1 MTKMRQT
8 ANGELRQKTPDAH
21 GETPTISEMNFA
33 PAAFNLNQSSAVC
46 LPLVSESRRLIWVNS
61 NQINLQLDG
70 AAELD
75 KAFDRFPYL
84 TQKQTAEL
92 AQRCS
97 LHPDQVKVWF
107 MLQRLRYGISW
118 DYKDI
123 REVRAKFKRRK
134 EEQQEVDE
142 DRREKEKQETE
153 MKESGGNKAGD
164 VREEDV
170 CANERE
176 MKQQLKREKDRKVEK
191 VEEDKKNTQKKRKKM
206 TVTDNMGK
214 KGTKQQEE
222 GAGGVE
228 IINVSVTPANSGFE
242 GKPEMEA
249 RPGGELHAES
259 TNYDFAVTDVV
270 KLKHIIN
277 NNQSPRGST
286 HSPDIPKKQKVSKEP
301 YTLPTPRIRWRTK
314 TQTQLVMMKEAFS
327 HCQYPD
333 SEHYDLLATRIGV
346 PRYVLVQWFGD
357 MRYYIKRGKPGWL
370 NEEQHSKALANIK
383 YRQFLK
389 ALAKEQS
396 SEGEQKAT
404 MKMKLEGGKS
414 YGDGEMMQVPSE

>member
-1 MTKMRQT
+1 MRQT

-61 NQINLQLDG
+61 NQINLQLDS

-134 EEQQEVDE
+134 EEQQNMMGKEVDE

-153 MKESGGNKAGD
+153 MKESCGNKAGD
-164 VREEDV
+164 VREEDM

-176 MKQQLKREKDRKVEK
+176 MKQQLKREKDRK
-191 VEEDKKNTQKKRKKM
+191 
-206 TVTDNMGK
+206 
-214 KGTKQQEE
+214 
-222 GAGGVE
+222 
-228 IINVSVTPANSGFE
+228 
-242 GKPEMEA
+242 
-249 RPGGELHAES
+249 
-259 TNYDFAVTDVV
+259 
-270 KLKHIIN
+270 HIIN
-277 NNQSPRGST
+277 YNQSPRGST